1 MSATATRRQIRRAFG
16 PQALET
22 LNNQGE
28 ALRDLHER
36 MNNLAKGY
44 DELFAGWRQHE
55 RRLKAL
61 ADLNDLRDSGPWY
74 RRLWRLLRG

>member
-16 PQALET
+16 PQALAT

-36 MNNLAKGY
+36 MDNLAEGY
-44 DELFAGWRQHE
+44 DELFAVIRRQGI
-55 RRLKAL
+55 RLQAL